1 LQLYASPSSSAGVE
15 RHHKVAKRI
24 HSPTRNIRSKS
35 KLVAHNAAV
44 VTQNLPEGRQ
54 RFEKRM
60 VAIAI
65 GIGSNAG
72 DDEYAVNENDD
83 ALI

>member
-1 LQLYASPSSSAGVE
+1 
-15 RHHKVAKRI
+15 
-24 HSPTRNIRSKS
+24 
-35 KLVAHNAAV
+35 
-44 VTQNLPEGRQ
+44 
-54 RFEKRM
+54 M

-83 ALI
+83 DLDLTEAELAEQEALAAAIYQLPSPWSLPGELLFAASDD

>member
-1 LQLYASPSSSAGVE
+1 
-15 RHHKVAKRI
+15 
-24 HSPTRNIRSKS
+24 
-35 KLVAHNAAV
+35 
-44 VTQNLPEGRQ
+44 
-54 RFEKRM
+54 M

-83 ALI
+83 DLDLTEAEFAEQETLAAAISQLPSLPDELLFAASDD